1 MSSEKKTNEKS
12 LYLSDF
18 LPSNIISEL
27 YENFDGLNIIKEKD
41 SNVNKY
47 LY

>member
-27 YENFDGLNIIKEKD
+27 DENFDSSNIIKEKE